1 MTGKGRKGK
10 GRKGKGREGLGSRK
24 HGIDPP
30 PIVLVDSCVWHRSFT
45 RNVLRHLAIE
55 GAIRIRWSRTIE
67 MEWIASVLR
76 VRPEIARAKLL
87 SVRDRF
93 RMEFPDGL
101 VPDRL
106 PRLKLPPLPD
116 PNDAHVLVAAISA
129 QASAICTLDRGGF
142 PGRILRPLRLSTL
155 SPKALLADCVLHRLP
170 ATARALQDHR
180 ANLTNPRYSID
191 AYLEALH
198 RADLVAETIGVD
210 KLRAALLVKPP

>member
-1 MTGKGRKGK
+1 M
-10 GRKGKGREGLGSRK
+10 KGKGREGFGSRK
-24 HGIDPP
+24 HGRDQT

-45 RNVLRHLAIE
+45 RNVFRHLAIE

-76 VRPEIARAKLL
+76 VRPEIARSKLL

-101 VPDRL
+101 APDRL

-129 QASAICTLDRGGF
+129 QASVICTLDRRGF
-142 PGRILRPLRLSTL
+142 PGRVLSPIRLSTM
-155 SPKALLADCVLHRLP
+155 SPKALLADCVLNRLP

-180 ANLTNPRYSID
+180 ANLANPRYSID

-198 RADLVAETIGVD
+198 RADLVAET
-210 KLRAALLVKPP
+210 LRTDGLKAALLFKPP